1 MDRIKLSYREKM
13 KNIIANKYFLFTI
26 RIILSLTFIISGIE
40 KISNPEEF
48 AQSIENF
55 RMLPIFSI
63 NIFALFFPWLEVITG
78 ILLFFGVRIK
88 ENSFLITGMLT
99 VFTIGVIAA
108 IFRNLDIDCGCFGTL
123 HAQKVGLLKVVENLV
138 LIFIGILVFVFHPK
152 YYISIEA
159 NNSQ

>member
-1 MDRIKLSYREKM
+1 M
-13 KNIIANKYFLFTI
+13 KRIIANKYFLLI
-26 RIILSLTFIISGIE
+26 MRIILSLTFIISGIE

-63 NIFALFFPWLEVITG
+63 NIFALFFPWLEVLTG

-99 VFTIGVIAA
+99 IFTIGVIAA
-108 IFRNLDIDCGCFGTL
+108 VLRNLDIDCGCFGTL
-123 HAQKVGLLKVVENLV
+123 HAQKVGLLKIFENIV
-138 LIFIGILVFVFHPK
+138 LISFGILVFLYHPK
-152 YYISIEA
+152 YFISIEV
-159 NNSQ
+159 NISK